1 MDLKAKLQDAKKST
15 KIAMVGGVIVVAGSW
30 GSCQLELGDETA
42 SQEPAVEAPAPEP
55 EPAPEPAP
63 EEPAAPEEEKEAV
76 EAVEG

>member
-30 GSCQLELGDETA
+30 GSCQFELGDETA
-42 SQEPAVEAPAPEP
+42 SPEPAVEAPAPEP
-55 EPAPEPAP
+55 APEPAQ
-63 EEPAAPEEEKEAV
+63 EEPAAPEEEEEAV